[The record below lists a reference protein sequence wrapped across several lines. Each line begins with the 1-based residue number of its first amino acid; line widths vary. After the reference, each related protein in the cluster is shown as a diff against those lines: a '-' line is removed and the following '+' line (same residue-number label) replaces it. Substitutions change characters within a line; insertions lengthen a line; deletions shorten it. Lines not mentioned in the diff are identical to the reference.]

1 MEGPALPTIF
11 VSHGAPTLPLED
23 IPTRRFLS
31 GLGERFRGARAVL
44 CISAHWATARPAVN
58 AVEAPEPDAAGR
70 LMHRGW
76 QWGNLG
82 MAAYEF
88 GG

>member
-23 IPTRRFLS
+23 IPTRRFLA

-44 CISAHWATARPAVN
+44 CISVHWATARPAVN
-58 AVEAPEPDAAGR
+58 AVEAPRTIHDFSGFPEELYRIEYPAP
-70 LMHRGW
+70 
-76 QWGNLG
+76 
-82 MAAYEF
+82 ECPCC
-88 GG
+88 